1 MNWLLPAVLIFLL
14 LAAWD
19 GHRRGFIKKS
29 VGIISL
35 ILTLTITSVASPYIA
50 KFLQK
55 HTPLYAVLQR
65 GIASSKVDVF
75 EILEIIG
82 LGEAVSGYLAEILL
96 QGIGFLISLMM
107 VGILV
112 QGIAFSLGIVARL
125 PVLNGINR
133 LAGLLLGLAE
143 GILIVWIFFLVVTIF
158 SATKTGGNLL
168 LMIADSEVLSW
179 IYRNNWLLHLLKI

>member
-50 KFLQK
+50 KLLQK

-75 EILEIIG
+75 ETLEIIG

-179 IYRNNWLLHLLKI
+179 IYRNNWLLHFLKI